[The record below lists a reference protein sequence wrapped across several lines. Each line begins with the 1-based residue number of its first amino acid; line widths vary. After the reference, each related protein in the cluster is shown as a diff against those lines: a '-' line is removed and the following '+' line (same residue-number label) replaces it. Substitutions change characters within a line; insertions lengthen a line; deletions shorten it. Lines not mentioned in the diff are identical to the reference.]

1 MCRNFDNEQETSM
14 SKLDDQQ
21 GQLIFDYSS
30 GLTTTEEE
38 TVEAERLISTNEQTA
53 KLHSTLKF
61 FINALGSLASE
72 PCPDGLVERAIL
84 RLKSLAN
91 GRQ

>member
-1 MCRNFDNEQETSM
+1 M
-14 SKLDDQQ
+14 SKLDNQQ

-38 TVEAERLISTNEQTA
+38 TVEAERLISSDEQAA
-53 KLHSTLKF
+53 KLHSAIKF
-61 FINALGSLASE
+61 FTNALGSLESE
-72 PCPDGLVERAIL
+72 PCPDELVERTIL